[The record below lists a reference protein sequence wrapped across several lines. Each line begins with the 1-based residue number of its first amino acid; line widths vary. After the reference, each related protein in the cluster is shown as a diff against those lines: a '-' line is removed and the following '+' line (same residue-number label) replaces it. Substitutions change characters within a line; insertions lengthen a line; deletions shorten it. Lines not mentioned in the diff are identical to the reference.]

1 MTAHDVQLT
10 DLVKSANVLRKE
22 PSQAALPR
30 TGFYRDGAKRA
41 IDVAL
46 VLLSL
51 PVVLPVILTLA
62 LLVALNGGTPFYKQA
77 RVGKGGRIFRM
88 WKLRSMVCDA
98 DAVLEGYLA
107 DNPDMRRE
115 WNTKQKIIKDPRVT
129 PLGAFMRKTSL
140 DELPQLFNVLR
151 GDMSLVGPRPMMVD
165 QQALYPGRDY
175 FEVRPGITGPWQISD
190 RNDTSFAERAFYD
203 ARYNKT
209 LSLTTDANI
218 LVSTVRVVLRGTGC

>member
-22 PSQAALPR
+22 PSSASEPL

-41 IDVAL
+41 LDVTL
-46 VLLSL
+46 IVLSL
-51 PVVLPVILTLA
+51 PIVLPVILTLA
-62 LLVALNGGTPFYKQA
+62 LLVALNGGTPFYTHA
-77 RVGKGGRIFRM
+77 RVGKGGHIFQM

-107 DNPDMRRE
+107 ENPDMRRE
-115 WNTKQKIIKDPRVT
+115 WNTKQKLLKDPRVT
-129 PLGAFMRKTSL
+129 RLGAFLRKTSL

-165 QQALYPGRDY
+165 QQELYPGRDY

-209 LSLTTDANI
+209 LSLKKDANI
-218 LVSTVRVVLRGTGC
+218 LLATFRVVLRGTGC